1 MADLLVGG
9 IFIAPAQVI
18 LDGAGE
24 QDVLLQHHGD
34 VAAEGIQVVFA
45 DVDAADLDR
54 AEVNII

>member
-34 VAAEGIQVVFA
+34 VAAEGI
-45 DVDAADLDR
+45 
-54 AEVNII
+54 